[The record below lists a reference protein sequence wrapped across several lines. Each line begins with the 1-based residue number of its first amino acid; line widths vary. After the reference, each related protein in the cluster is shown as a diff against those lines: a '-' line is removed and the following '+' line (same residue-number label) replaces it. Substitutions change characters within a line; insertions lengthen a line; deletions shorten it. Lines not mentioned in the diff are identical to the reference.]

1 MQIAYPGQPF
11 PKAVDLTEEAMQ
23 AQGHLLLNANLAML
37 FTVVGLNGKS
47 STGKMTSGQAT
58 SADHAFIEIF
68 PEENPSLAD
77 GMRSVDSNQM
87 AGLSPFT

>member
-23 AQGHLLLNANLAML
+23 AQGHLLLNANLATL

-58 SADHAFIEIF
+58 SA
-68 PEENPSLAD
+68 
-77 GMRSVDSNQM
+77 
-87 AGLSPFT
+87 LSP

>member
-23 AQGHLLLNANLAML
+23 AQGHLLLNANLATL

-47 STGKMTSGQAT
+47 STGK
-58 SADHAFIEIF
+58 
-68 PEENPSLAD
+68 
-77 GMRSVDSNQM
+77 
-87 AGLSPFT
+87 